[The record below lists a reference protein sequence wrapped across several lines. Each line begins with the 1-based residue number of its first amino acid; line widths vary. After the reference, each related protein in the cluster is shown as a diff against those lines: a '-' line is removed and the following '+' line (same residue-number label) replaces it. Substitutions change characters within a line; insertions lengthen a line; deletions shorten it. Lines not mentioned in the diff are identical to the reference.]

1 MACLSGTLTR
11 KERNSQGSQS
21 LYIFA
26 LLSYSTVSSIPSV
39 KPRRCDV
46 TRLYHV
52 CFLMIRILQTR
63 HLFRIL
69 TVLKKSG
76 FAASLPAAYP
86 DSATNRIIV
95 NGERTQGFLRA
106 VKPSSG

>member
-1 MACLSGTLTR
+1 LEQYEKNGARAVAS
-11 KERNSQGSQS
+11 
-21 LYIFA
+21 F
-26 LLSYSTVSSIPSV
+26 PSV
-39 KPRRCDV
+39 KPHRCTV
-46 TRLYHV
+46 MRLFHV
-52 CFLMIRILQTR
+52 RFLMIRILQTR
-63 HLFRIL
+63 RLFRIL

-106 VKPSSG
+106 VKPSAG